1 MRDGPKAPKGKL
13 YAKYHNVIRSL
24 NSGGLI
30 EKTKNSVKPM
40 NAGSLIKHFDKSSN
54 NTKLFFNI

>member
-24 NSGGLI
+24 TSGGLI
-30 EKTKNSVKPM
+30 EKTKKFSKTNECWFFNQTLV
-40 NAGSLIKHFDKSSN
+40 NLQILQ
-54 NTKLFFNI
+54 LFFNF

>member
-24 NSGGLI
+24 KSGGRI
-30 EKTKNSVKPM
+30 EKTKNTVKPM
-40 NAGSLIKHFDKSSN
+40 NSGSQAKHFGKFSN
-54 NTKLFFNI
+54 IT